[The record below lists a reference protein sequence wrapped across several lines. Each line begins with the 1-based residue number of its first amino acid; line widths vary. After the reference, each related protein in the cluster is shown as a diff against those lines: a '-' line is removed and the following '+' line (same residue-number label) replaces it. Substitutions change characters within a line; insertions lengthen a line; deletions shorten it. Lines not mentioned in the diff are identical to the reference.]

1 MNETGNPPDPAQ
13 TAGSGAF
20 GDIDP
25 AEAARLD
32 RTAAEYAETL
42 ASLEPGRQK
51 YLRALA
57 AIDRLGQREF
67 TAAAAMSGRML
78 QRRLDASRDLLA
90 ARAPLAERLA
100 ELRHVVDELDPA
112 RIERAPRKGRGFLGL
127 GARRGG
133 LEDLGRYF
141 DHFDRHQD
149 HIEEILQ
156 ALAEGRL
163 ELERDNALLG
173 DEEVSLATVMATLR
187 EHAYLAAR
195 LDEALTAR
203 IDAIAPADP
212 ERAEC
217 MRTDLLYA
225 IRRRRQEVLTQLA
238 VAAQGYASLEMVRDG
253 NEGLARAI
261 ATATTT
267 TAAALRTAVMVA
279 QSVAGRLMAQEQVKV
294 TEETSASMTDRTDA
308 VLDRQTAANRAGPG
322 GAQVRLAT
330 LRRAWDDVFAALDR
344 IDAQKEQ
351 ALRALP
357 VDREHREA
365 GSAEPDPERGAG

>member
-1 MNETGNPPDPAQ
+1 MSETGNPSDPAQ
-13 TAGSGAF
+13 PAGSDAF
-20 GDIDP
+20 GGVDP

-51 YLRALA
+51 YVRAVA

-78 QRRLDASRDLLA
+78 ERRLDAQRELLA
-90 ARAPLAERLA
+90 AKAPLAERLA
-100 ELRHVVDELDPA
+100 ELRHVVDELNPA
-112 RIERAPRKGRGFLGL
+112 RIELAARKGRGFLGL

-133 LEDLGRYF
+133 LEELGRYF
-141 DHFDRHQD
+141 DHFSRSQGHV
-149 HIEEILQ
+149 EEILQ

-163 ELERDNALLG
+163 ELERDDSLLG
-173 DEEVSLATVMATLR
+173 DEQVSLATVMATLR
-187 EHAYLAAR
+187 EHAYLVGR
-195 LDEALTAR
+195 LDRELTTR
-203 IDAIAPADP
+203 IDVVALADP

-238 VAAQGYASLEMVRDG
+238 VAAQGYASLEIVRDG

-279 QSVAGRLMAQEQVKV
+279 QSVAGRLMAQEQREA
-294 TEETSASMTDRTDA
+294 TREATSAMADHSAALEAAPGPAGRLA
-308 VLDRQTAANRAGPG
+308 VLRE
-322 GAQVRLAT
+322 
-330 LRRAWDDVFAALDR
+330 AWSEVYEALGR
-344 IDAQKEQ
+344 VDAQKAEV
-351 ALRALP
+351 LRALTLGERQEP
-357 VDREHREA
+357 QPR
-365 GSAEPDPERGAG
+365 EPDSERPRG